1 MAAWGVNGEATGAHL
16 NTWGRT
22 QGHGNTV
29 KGIVDFVDNTGIP
42 VYLSTDKTI
51 GFEKRDDR
59 QGPAAQIGA
68 ASKEMGKVT
77 YKAENVDKA
86 LTNLKTV
93 LNGTSE
99 KYDLAKVKAAL
110 ISKGISLEALD
121 RLGTQGLTGD
131 ALIEAALKE
140 AGIDSKEC
148 FSTSYNDKLAAFDK
162 AGTELKTALAAYNA
176 NKNPTTLAALIKA
189 RDNHETARGALGT
202 PAPSLEGDK
211 KEVWTKTADA
221 ISAAQTPTTTTPA
234 RTAPAPVA
242 AKQPAPPQGLNDN
255 GRAIWLFVFN
265 QTGKRLDI
273 TATQKIAQDGV
284 IDQKEAGEVGI
295 NMVVF
300 DGVDN
305 GMLDSTTRAAG
316 ATVGDRKLDATELA
330 HYNTVVKELAQR
342 TGRSETEIYA
352 AYQTAKYLVN
362 VDLREVSSRIDN
374 LSGLIRGGKIDFAK
388 IQAGDT
394 AEIERLKTL
403 IGKDVHVDII
413 NNLVEQIKAGRV
425 KNADEVNKY
434 FFNAMMGSLTGEFK
448 FWGVADF
455 GNLPNI
461 GRYTPRAG
469 KSGDD
474 LSTWLR
480 TGKSPEAEGTSGTAG
495 SGDEESIRKAQIAR
509 ARVSEAE
516 NGDEAKTRF
525 EQAVRENKLQA
536 NDKEALIEIAKK
548 YASKQE
554 WEKLVTFASRLD
566 PAIRDQFYGQALETI
581 QRDFTSQMSNNKLD
595 DAEKTTKQ
603 LEELIVKM
611 GEDGNKY
618 KPEANK
624 MRLQLSLKYADA
636 NNKDKAYTIINA
648 IPVGGEITWKDG
660 DQSRSLSRNE
670 ARFMVAEKFHDSTP
684 MNEVI
689 ADATSPAT
697 DKALANIYLAK
708 IKGTPKT
715 KAELEA
721 VLKDYTKA
729 AEAIK
734 ADTSPKAN
742 ALRERIR
749 GEMRQAV
756 QSYQQNHTTESAYA
770 MQQLIEKYINKMP
783 EPASTPA
790 TTTPTTGRT
799 GGPGTSVKPGT
810 TDKAKAAA
818 DGATG

>member
-1 MAAWGVNGEATGAHL
+1 MSIYG
-16 NTWGRT
+16 
-22 QGHGNTV
+22 V
-29 KGIVDFVDNTGIP
+29 KGEGTNTTWTSSDTHGKAVAKIVSFVDTTGIP
-42 VYLSTDKTI
+42 ISV
-51 GFEKRDDR
+51 GDDR
-59 QGPAAQIGA
+59 FEANQEDKQKPTTVQ
-68 ASKEMGKVT
+68 T
-77 YKAENVDKA
+77 RKA
-86 LTNLKTV
+86 LGSMTKAVGTIPNYYTDNVTKALDNLTAA
-93 LNGTSE
+93 LSGPSS
-99 KYDLAKVKAAL
+99 KYDLDKVKTELAK
-110 ISKGISLEALD
+110 KGISLETLN
-121 RLGTQGLTGD
+121 RLGDKSLTGD

-140 AGIDSKEC
+140 AGINETDVLSNDYKTKQ
-148 FSTSYNDKLAAFDK
+148 STLDKTEAEFKAALESYKKDPSP
-162 AGTELKTALAAYNA
+162 A
-176 NKNPTTLAALIKA
+176 NLETLIKA
-189 RDNHETARGALGT
+189 KDAYNQAGVAANATALSGEKLTLWNEANSAIEKAQKPAT
-202 PAPSLEGDK
+202 PNKPAGAPSS
-211 KEVWTKTADA
+211 T
-221 ISAAQTPTTTTPA
+221 SAPNKLPMPDGLTP
-234 RTAPAPVA
+234 
-242 AKQPAPPQGLNDN
+242 N
-255 GRAIWLFVFN
+255 GRAIWLFVYN
-265 QTGKRLDI
+265 QTGGKVNLDI
-273 TATQKIAQDGV
+273 KATREIAEDGV
-284 IDQKEAGEVGI
+284 LDANEATKYGI

-316 ATVGDRKLDATELA
+316 ATVGDRKLDAAELA

-352 AYQTAKYLVN
+352 AYQKAKYLVN
-362 VDLREVSSRIDN
+362 VDMREVGSRIDN
-374 LSGLIRGGKIDFAK
+374 LSGLIRGGNIVFAK
-388 IQAGDT
+388 IKAGDT

-413 NNLVEQIKAGRV
+413 NDLVAQIKAGRITTP
-425 KNADEVNKY
+425 EGVNKY
-434 FFNAMMGSLTGEFK
+434 FFNAMMGSLTSEFK
-448 FWGVADF
+448 FWGVEDF
-455 GNLPNI
+455 GKLPNI
-461 GRYTPRAG
+461 GRYTPRSG

-480 TGKSPEAEGTSGTAG
+480 TGKSPEAEGASGAAG
-495 SGDEESIRKAQIAR
+495 SGDEESIRKANIAR
-509 ARVSEAE
+509 ERIKEAS
-516 NGDEAKTRF
+516 NGDEAKTRY

-536 NDKEALIEIAKK
+536 NDKEALIEIARK
-548 YASKQE
+548 YSSKQE
-554 WEKLVTFASRLD
+554 WDKLVPFASQLD
-566 PAIRDQFYGQALETI
+566 PAVRSEFYRQALETI
-581 QRDFTSQMSNNKLD
+581 QQDFNTQIGGNKLD

-670 ARFMVAEKFHDSTP
+670 ARFMVAEKFHDATP

-770 MQQLIEKYINKMP
+770 MQQLIDKYINKMP
-783 EPASTPA
+783 EPATTTSTT
-790 TTTPTTGRT
+790 TTTPNTGRT
-799 GGPGTSVKPGT
+799 GTPSKPAPVKPGGSP
-810 TDKAKAAA
+810 KPSN
-818 DGATG
+818 

>member
-1 MAAWGVNGEATGAHL
+1 MTAWGVNGESTGAHL
-16 NTWGRT
+16 NTWSRT
-22 QGHGNTV
+22 QGHGSTV

-42 VYLSTDKTI
+42 VYLTADKLV
-51 GFEKRDDR
+51 GFEDR
-59 QGPAAQIGA
+59 NDGQGPAAQIGA
-68 ASKEMGKVT
+68 ASREMGKVS

-86 LTNLKTV
+86 LTNLKTA

-110 ISKGISLEALD
+110 INKGISLETLN
-121 RLGTQGLTGD
+121 RLGEQGLTGD

-140 AGIDSKEC
+140 AGIEAKDC
-148 FSTSYNDKLAAFDK
+148 YSTTYQAKVDAYDK
-162 AGTELKTALAAYNA
+162 ALVDLKAALAAYNA
-176 NKNPTTLAALIKA
+176 NKNPTTLAALVKA

-202 PAPSLEGDK
+202 PAPAITDQNRL
-211 KEVWTKTADA
+211 KTWSDA
-221 ISAAQTPTTTTPA
+221 CEAINDANK
-234 RTAPAPVA
+234 PAPVA
-242 AKQPAPPQGLNDN
+242 QPNVTPRPVAANQPTPPQGLNDN

-300 DGVDN
+300 DGIDN
-305 GMLDSTTRAAG
+305 GMLDNTTRAAG
-316 ATVGDRKLDATELA
+316 AGVGDRKLDATELA
-330 HYNTVVKELAQR
+330 HYNKVVAEIAQR
-342 TGRSETEIYA
+342 TGKTEVEVFA

-374 LSGLIRGGKIDFAK
+374 LSGLIRGGNIDFAK
-388 IQAGDT
+388 IKAGDT

-413 NNLVEQIKAGRV
+413 NDLVAQIKAGRIN
-425 KNADEVNKY
+425 NADEVNKY

-448 FWGVADF
+448 FWGVEDF
-455 GNLPNI
+455 GKLPNI

-480 TGKSPEAEGTSGTAG
+480 TGKSPEAEGASGTAG

-509 ARVSEAE
+509 ARISEAE
-516 NGDEAKTRF
+516 NGDDAKARF

-554 WEKLVTFASRLD
+554 WDKLVTFASRLD

-581 QRDFTSQMSNNKLD
+581 QRDFNSQMSNNKLD
-595 DAEKTTKQ
+595 DAEKTIKQ
-603 LEELIVKM
+603 LEDLIVKM
-611 GEDGNKY
+611 GDDGNKY

-624 MRLQLSLKYADA
+624 MRLQLALKYADA
-636 NNKDKAYTIINA
+636 NNKDKAYGIINA

-670 ARFMVAEKFHDSTP
+670 ARFMVAEKFHDATP

-708 IKGTPKT
+708 IKGNPNNKT
-715 KAELEA
+715 QLEA

-734 ADTSPKAN
+734 TDNSPKAN

-749 GEMRQAV
+749 GEMRNALDTYERDHHSE
-756 QSYQQNHTTESAYA
+756 SYQVTQFRD
-770 MQQLIEKYINKMP
+770 KYLNKMP
-783 EPASTPA
+783 EPATTS
-790 TTTPTTGRT
+790 TTTPTTGTRT
-799 GGPGTSVKPGT
+799 PGNPAVP
-810 TDKAKAAA
+810 KAAA
-818 DGATG
+818 DPNAS

>member
-1 MAAWGVNGEATGAHL
+1 MVDVRVNGRTPSGEAPK
-16 NTWGRT
+16 NTSNVGLAVRELIT
-22 QGHGNTV
+22 
-29 KGIVDFVDNTGIP
+29 FVDKNSIP
-42 VYLSTDKTI
+42 ITVGGTKFTDETP
-51 GFEKRDDR
+51 G
-59 QGPAAQIGA
+59 QTTPAAQNQTATAAFRGA
-68 ASKEMGKVT
+68 RQLDVSSFRA
-77 YKAENVDKA
+77 NLDNLDKA
-86 LTNLKTV
+86 LDTSRPSKYNLTALKAELIKKGIPAET
-93 LNGTSE
+93 
-99 KYDLAKVKAAL
+99 LAKY
-110 ISKGISLEALD
+110 S
-121 RLGTQGLTGD
+121 GLTGD
-131 ALIEAALKE
+131 ALISALIQDLGLKE
-140 AGIDSKEC
+140 DDFLTDAGKIAKQIDEEIKKP
-148 FSTSYNDKLAAFDK
+148 NPDNAKLAQLADQLK
-162 AGTELKTALAAYNA
+162 AAAGY
-176 NKNPTTLAALIKA
+176 NPTIYSSTITTITLAPVIAA
-189 RDNHETARGALGT
+189 RTSVPTPKTPDNPNPTIT
-202 PAPSLEGDK
+202 PAP
-211 KEVWTKTADA
+211 VTA
-221 ISAAQTPTTTTPA
+221 
-234 RTAPAPVA
+234 R
-242 AKQPAPPQGLNDN
+242 QPAQPQGLNDN

-265 QTGKRLDI
+265 QTGKKLDI

-305 GMLDSTTRAAG
+305 GMLDNTTRAAG

-342 TGRSETEIYA
+342 TGKSEKEIYT

-362 VDLREVSSRIDN
+362 VDLREVGSRIDN

-388 IQAGDT
+388 IKAGDT

-403 IGKDVHVDII
+403 IGKDVHVDIVGDLI
-413 NNLVEQIKAGRV
+413 TQIRAGHIT
-425 KNADEVNKY
+425 NAEGVNKY

-480 TGKSPEAEGTSGTAG
+480 TGKSPEAEGASGTAG
-495 SGDEESIRKAQIAR
+495 SGDEESIRKANIAR
-509 ARVSEAE
+509 ERIKEAS
-516 NGDEAKTRF
+516 NGDEAKTRY

-536 NDKEALIEIAKK
+536 NDKEALIEIARK
-548 YASKQE
+548 YSSKQE
-554 WEKLVTFASRLD
+554 WDKLVPFASQLD
-566 PAIRDQFYGQALETI
+566 PAVRSEFYRQALETI
-581 QRDFTSQMSNNKLD
+581 QQDFNGQISGNKL
-595 DAEKTTKQ
+595 AEAESTTKQ

-708 IKGTPKT
+708 IKETPNNKT
-715 KAELEA
+715 QLEA

-734 ADTSPKAN
+734 ADSSPKAN
-742 ALRERIR
+742 TLRERIR
-749 GEMRQAV
+749 GEMRNALDTYERDHR
-756 QSYQQNHTTESAYA
+756 SEGYQVTQFRD
-770 MQQLIEKYINKMP
+770 KYLNKMP
-783 EPASTPA
+783 LPASTPA

-799 GGPGTSVKPGT
+799 GGPGTPVKPGT
-810 TDKAKAAA
+810 TDRAKAAA